1 MRKLLLLLACMVS
14 FLVHAET
21 GSAPAETVVTE
32 LFSFL
37 VSEKF
42 ESRLGTQQTL
52 MDKWLTPDLL
62 TYSNVIECDAAR
74 AWKEENRPLSYVD
87 AEMFFD
93 RWDTPTQCK
102 ISGLKA
108 NDGKYVADIECRW
121 GKGQDHSEGETIQL
135 FVYLFFERGWWKVA
149 NIKHGRQEEAGNTK
163 TDLITRM
170 RNARRQSSHPEYCEK
185 IFGVQITNEMKPKLS
200 MVLNREFL

>member
-1 MRKLLLLLACMVS
+1 MRKLLLLLACIVS
-14 FLVHAET
+14 FLAHAEAS
-21 GSAPAETVVTE
+21 SAPAETVVSE

-42 ESRLGTQQTL
+42 DSRLGTQQAL
-52 MDKWLTPDLL
+52 MDKWLNPELL

-93 RWDTPTQCK
+93 RWDTPMQCK

-108 NDGKYVADIECRW
+108 DGGKYVADVECRW
-121 GKGQDHSEGETIQL
+121 GKGQDHSEVETIQL
-135 FVYLFFERGWWKVA
+135 FVFLVSEGGKWKVA

-163 TDLITRM
+163 TDLVTRM
-170 RNARRQSSHPEYCEK
+170 RDARRQSSHPEYCGNKFEK
-185 IFGVQITNEMKPKLS
+185 
-200 MVLNREFL
+200 